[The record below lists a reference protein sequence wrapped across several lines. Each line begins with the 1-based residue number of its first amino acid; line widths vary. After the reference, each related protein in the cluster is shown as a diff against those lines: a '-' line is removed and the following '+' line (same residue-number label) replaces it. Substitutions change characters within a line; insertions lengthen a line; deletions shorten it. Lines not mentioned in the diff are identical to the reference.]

1 MVIKYLSPCIFFYT
15 LFYLLKEPMRRLS
28 FLLVLILL
36 TISCGETSSKK
47 LFVTSSHPI
56 YSILSEIVGNKAD
69 LHRLVPPG
77 ASPHTYTPKPS
88 DLMQVEVADAIFYTN
103 DMLDSWM
110 LKLEDK
116 NKIALFDFV
125 PNENINFFRPHSHD
139 IPEADNDSLDNHDTH
154 HDHDSESHE
163 HLSPSDSL
171 VPDPHFWMSP
181 KTVASILPALVD
193 TLSKLDPD
201 NAAYFAANAD
211 RFTKRLELLDKQI
224 TQALASHK
232 GKTVFLFHPSI
243 LYLLRD
249 YKLIYGGS
257 LEETPGK
264 EATANHIKIM
274 AEKINVANA
283 QAIFSEPQ
291 LPNAPAE
298 TLAEAANVALYVLD
312 PVGGVKDKIRYTDL
326 ILYNVNIL
334 KVAL

>member
-1 MVIKYLSPCIFFYT
+1 
-15 LFYLLKEPMRRLS
+15 MRRLS
-28 FLLVLILL
+28 FLLVLVLL

-69 LHRLVPPG
+69 LYRLVPPG

-88 DLMQVEVADAIFYTN
+88 DLMKVEVADAIFYTN

-125 PNENINFFRPHSHD
+125 PEENINFFQPHTHVTHND
-139 IPEADNDSLDNHDTH
+139 DNDSLDNHGNH
-154 HDHDSESHE
+154 ESNHVHNNESHE
-163 HLSPSDSL
+163 HEHLTQADSL

-181 KTVASILPALVD
+181 KTVASILPSLVD

-274 AEKINVANA
+274 AERIIDSNA